1 MITKWYPG
9 ITLPMDPD
17 AIHDHEIDF
26 EFWLA
31 EAVIETATS
40 TAVGCSVG
48 QPEVEGSMVKFRVTD
63 LVAVAGSDPLELLD
77 HLAPGAA
84 QFTEGLRQRGL
95 AVLLELVGPG
105 CEPVLAV
112 LERFDEFL
120 GHGCVV

>member
-48 QPEVEGSMVKFRVTD
+48 QPEVEGSMVKFRVSD
-63 LVAVAGSDPLELLD
+63 LVAEYGKVTIRLL
-77 HLAPGAA
+77 
-84 QFTEGLRQRGL
+84 TEDGQQEDFSLRFASHKQ
-95 AVLLELVGPG
+95 
-105 CEPVLAV
+105 
-112 LERFDEFL
+112 
-120 GHGCVV
+120 